1 MQIFSTPESL
11 KVFLSKQRQQDKAIG
26 LVPTMGALHAGH
38 LELVKKCVELS
49 DVSVCSIYV
58 NPTQFN
64 DAADLESYPRDLEG
78 DLAKLRAHGCQ
89 VVFTPTDQVMYPEGP
104 ITTLDF
110 GKLDSVMEGLHR
122 PGHFSGV
129 ALVVSKLFHLVQ
141 PHMAFFGAKDWQQLV
156 IIKQMVHDLAFP
168 LKIIDVPIAREPDG
182 LAMSSRNLRL
192 TPKYR
197 TLAPQLFRT
206 LELIKNQLEHQA
218 DPDEAIAIGMKHLG
232 QFPEIK
238 LEYLEVVN
246 SFSLERPSNIKA
258 NEPLSICI
266 AAFLAEIR
274 LIDNV
279 NFTL

>member
-78 DLAKLRAHGCQ
+78 DLAKLRAYGCQ

-104 ITTLDF
+104 ITTLYF

-156 IIKQMVHDLAFP
+156 IIKQMVHDLGFP

-182 LAMSSRNLRL
+182 LAMSSRNIRL

-197 TLAPQLFRT
+197 KLAPQLFRT

-218 DPDEAIAIGMKHLG
+218 DPDEAIATGMKHLS

-246 SFSLERPSNIKA
+246 SFSLERPSSIKA